1 MKLSG
6 AAIALFGL
14 SIAGLRATAGTP
26 LDPTTRNAE
35 FSPSASVSIPLIT
48 PEVSVPQPLAKAVL
62 NPPTQAASPQ
72 RLAAQP
78 VQGAA
83 EKRVASPAARRP
95 EASRMSATTP
105 AVRATLVTSD
115 HVLVSPR
122 VAKYQDGLAAAR
134 AATLARFPAGS
145 AGTASHINRFVFRRN
160 PPDTGTAVDPAA
172 AVPAGGRSPASP

>member
-14 SIAGLRATAGTP
+14 SIAGLRATAATP
-26 LDPTTRNAE
+26 LDPTARNAE

-62 NPPTQAASPQ
+62 NPPTQAASTQ

-78 VQGAA
+78 VQEPA

-95 EASRMSATTP
+95 EASRVSATTL

-115 HVLVSPR
+115 HVLVSPT
-122 VAKYQDGLAAAR
+122 VTKYQDGLAAAR
-134 AATLARFPAGS
+134 TATPARFPAGS
-145 AGTASHINRFVFRRN
+145 AAAVSRINRFVFRRN
-160 PPDTGTAVDPAA
+160 PPEAGTAVDPAA
-172 AVPAGGRSPASP
+172 AVPAGGRRPAFP